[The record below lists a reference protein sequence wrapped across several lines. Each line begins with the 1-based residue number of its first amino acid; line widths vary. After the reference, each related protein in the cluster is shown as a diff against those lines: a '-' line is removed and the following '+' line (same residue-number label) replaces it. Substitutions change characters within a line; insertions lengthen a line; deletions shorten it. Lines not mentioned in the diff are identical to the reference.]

1 MPTVE
6 TIIEVDAPAG
16 RIFDL
21 SQDYGRRLDWDPFV
35 RAIRSHNLGPDPV
48 VGGRV
53 WVQARNGLEMTVEY
67 VTVDRPRRLAV
78 RMVSRSNLFARF
90 AGSWGFEARAPGRTR
105 VVFRYGFET
114 RWRWLRPLMDRA
126 IVRVF
131 TRDLRARLA
140 ALKRAAES
148 SP

>member
-6 TIIEVDAPAG
+6 TSIEVDAPAG

-21 SQDYGRRLDWDPFV
+21 SQDYGRRRDWDPFV
-35 RAIRSHNLGPDPV
+35 RAIRAHNIGPDPV

-78 RMVSRSNLFARF
+78 RMVSRSSLFERF
-90 AGSWGFEARAPGRTR
+90 AGSWAFEASTPDRTR

-114 RWRWLRPLMDRA
+114 RWRWLRPLLDRA

-131 TRDLRARLA
+131 ARDLRDRLA

-148 SP
+148 SA